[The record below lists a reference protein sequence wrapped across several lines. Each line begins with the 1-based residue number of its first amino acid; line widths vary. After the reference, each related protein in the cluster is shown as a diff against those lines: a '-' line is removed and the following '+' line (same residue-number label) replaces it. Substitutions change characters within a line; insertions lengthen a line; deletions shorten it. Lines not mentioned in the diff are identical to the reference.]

1 MKGRR
6 FEGLVTLCILVPL
19 LLSTFLKIAVA
30 PSQDG
35 TVAPGVPEFPA
46 NSEVVV
52 TAGLLVTYLVLR
64 RKLKSK

>member
-6 FEGLVTLCILVPL
+6 FEGLVTLCMLVPL
-19 LLSTFLKIAVA
+19 LLSTFLSTVIA
-30 PSQDG
+30 G
-35 TVAPGVPEFPA
+35 EIAPGQPVPEFPA

>member
-1 MKGRR
+1 M
-6 FEGLVTLCILVPL
+6 LVPL
-19 LLSTFLKIAVA
+19 LLSTFLSTVIA
-30 PSQDG
+30 G
-35 TVAPGVPEFPA
+35 EIAPGQPVPEFPA